1 MSVMTDVILTEQ
13 GDSMNT
19 ISLELRRKL
28 HALEHNER
36 YMYFK
41 GETGQMPPMIARTVM
56 DAVDAG
62 LVTVVHRKV
71 QDGHFGVYEYWAV
84 GL

>member
-1 MSVMTDVILTEQ
+1 
-13 GDSMNT
+13 MNT
-19 ISLELRRKL
+19 ICLGLSAKLRKL
-28 HALEHNER
+28 DPGER

-56 DAVDAG
+56 DAADAG